1 MPDVLA
7 ETFKETPTPYASL
20 ESIVQELSSG
30 REYLRLREIEEFKS
44 LAVPRLG
51 QVEYFCAMRTRFD
64 KKFIYLEDDIENYKP
79 NVVDNHPVVV
89 VNVNLYGSSK
99 NLTFQMDQERLD
111 RLISELIAAQRQLK
125 ILVDGWPASNGK
137 QLHDE

>member
-1 MPDVLA
+1 
-7 ETFKETPTPYASL
+7 
-20 ESIVQELSSG
+20 
-30 REYLRLREIEEFKS
+30 
-44 LAVPRLG
+44 
-51 QVEYFCAMRTRFD
+51 MRTRFD